1 MLFKDRQQAGALLAR
16 KLEHLRGK
24 DVLVLALPRGGVV
37 VGHQIARAMQASLD
51 VYIAHKIGAPFNE
64 ELAIGAVASDGTIV
78 LDDVLIA
85 QLGVTSS
92 YLEREIERQK
102 REIQRRLECYR
113 GKKPPPAVEGRI
125 VILVDDGVA
134 TGATT
139 KAALRALRKQNPA
152 RLLLAVPVGPPEAIQ
167 RLEQEADQVICLAT
181 PEPFW
186 AVGRFFLDW
195 AQISDTQVVCLLEDA
210 AKPARPGAGSSAD

>member
-1 MLFKDRQQAGALLAR
+1 MLFEDRQQAGALLAQ

-24 DVLVLALPRGGVV
+24 DALVLALPRGGVV

-125 VILVDDGVA
+125 IILVDDGVA

-139 KAALRALRKQNPA
+139 KAALRALRRQNPA
-152 RLLLAVPVGPPEAIQ
+152 RLILAVPVGPPEAIQ
-167 RLEQEADQVICLAT
+167 SLEQEADQVVCLAM

-195 AQISDTQVVCLLEDA
+195 AQISDAQVVRLLEDA
-210 AKPARPGAGSSAD
+210 ARPARPGAGPSDD

>member
-1 MLFKDRQQAGALLAR
+1 MLFEDRQQAGALLAR

-92 YLEREIERQK
+92 YLGREIERQK

-152 RLLLAVPVGPPEAIQ
+152 RLILAVPVGPPDAIQ
-167 RLEQEADQVICLAT
+167 RLEQEADQVVCLST

-195 AQISDTQVVCLLEDA
+195 AQISDAQVVRLLEDA
-210 AKPARPGAGSSAD
+210 ARPARPGAGPSAD

>member
-1 MLFKDRQQAGALLAR
+1 
-16 KLEHLRGK
+16 
-24 DVLVLALPRGGVV
+24 
-37 VGHQIARAMQASLD
+37 
-51 VYIAHKIGAPFNE
+51 
-64 ELAIGAVASDGTIV
+64 GTIV

-152 RLLLAVPVGPPEAIQ
+152 RLLLAVPVGPPDAIQ
-167 RLEQEADQVICLAT
+167 RLEQEADQVVCLAT

-195 AQISDTQVVCLLEDA
+195 AQISDAQVVRLLEDA
-210 AKPARPGAGSSAD
+210 AKLPRPGTGSSAD